1 MADKN
6 TVKNTFINLLAESA
20 GKDVATVEANLDS
33 NMHDAL
39 GVTSVELFPLLAG
52 LEETFDI
59 ELDYAG
65 FITDV
70 TTANEGIDYVV
81 KTIG

>member
-1 MADKN
+1 MTDKN
-6 TVKNTFINLLAESA
+6 VVKTTYINLLAESI
-20 GKDVATVEANLDS
+20 GKDAATVEANLDA
-33 NMHDAL
+33 NMHDVL
-39 GVTSVELFPLLAG
+39 GVTSVELFPLLSG
-52 LEETFDI
+52 LEESFDI

-70 TTANEGIDYVV
+70 STAKEGIDYVM

>member
-1 MADKN
+1 MADRNRIKD
-6 TVKNTFINLLAESA
+6 TYVKLLAESI
-20 GKDVATVEANLDS
+20 GKDTATVEANLGN

-39 GVTSVELFPLLAG
+39 GVTSVELFPLLSG
-52 LEETFDI
+52 LEEAFDI

-70 TTANEGIDYVV
+70 QTANEGIDYVLN
-81 KTIG
+81 TIG